1 MPHLGDTLEDAIL
14 LAEAGRTGPAAA
26 AFWRG
31 RRRSARRR
39 SQSAAARPSAQ
50 SARSARRSMG
60 SSLREL
66 EAERAQLSGLRRAER

>member
-1 MPHLGDTLEDAIL
+1 MPHLGDALEEAIL
-14 LAEAGRTGPAAA
+14 LEAGRTGPAAA

-60 SSLREL
+60 NSLREL